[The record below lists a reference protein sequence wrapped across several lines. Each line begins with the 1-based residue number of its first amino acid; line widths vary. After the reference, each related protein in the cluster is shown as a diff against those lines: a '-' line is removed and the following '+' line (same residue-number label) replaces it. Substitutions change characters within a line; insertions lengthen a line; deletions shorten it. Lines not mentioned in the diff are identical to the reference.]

1 MVKVNPNLKPKV
13 KDLSPRVCQAYRSR
27 LEQGVVLRQSNWDS
41 PAQADF
47 IWGFIRFISV
57 LHLEHVGV
65 AYSHCLCDESSTSPV
80 KCNYV
85 RGRTE
90 RCAGWCDLTWIK
102 LCSQHLL
109 IYGQGALAA
118 VCLYHTTGVKLHH
131 IMPSQESLLGNVT
144 QTHWRSPLCCV
155 HYRQRDRKGIMRW
168 GHSQDKISHTSLIA
182 GICYSFGG
190 VYWTVSLD
198 LEFIMI
204 RPDGMIRRNA
214 SLTNALF

>member
-1 MVKVNPNLKPKV
+1 M

-27 LEQGVVLRQSNWDS
+27 SWLAQGVVLRQSNWDS

-57 LHLEHVGV
+57 LHLERVGV
-65 AYSHCLCDESSTSPV
+65 VYSHSLSDESSTSPV
-80 KCNYV
+80 KCSYV

-102 LCSQHLL
+102 FCSQHLL
-109 IYGQGALAA
+109 IYGV

-131 IMPSQESLLGNVT
+131 IMPSQESFLGNVT
-144 QTHWRSPLCCV
+144 QTHWKVTSVLRTLQTEGQEGDHGV
-155 HYRQRDRKGIMRW
+155 GLLTRQNFIL
-168 GHSQDKISHTSLIA
+168 SLIS

-204 RPDGMIRRNA
+204 RPDGMIRWNT